1 MYIQNIKLRFIEDF
15 LRLQNEQ
22 VILNLINILNS
33 EKKKLYESSLKPMT
47 ISEFHKRINQAE
59 KDIIDGNVYSQ
70 DQVEVVFKK
79 KYNS

>member
-1 MYIQNIKLRFIEDF
+1 MDVQNIKLRFIEDF

-22 VILNLINILNS
+22 VILNLINFLNR

-47 ISEFHKRINQAE
+47 VSEFHKRINQAE

-70 DQVEVVFKK
+70 DQVEEVFKK